1 MDHIIG
7 MVKLIQKNGIYEY
20 SEQNDNNYSMSFNGN
35 DDYIDIPDIPMYGEQ
50 YTGEF
55 SFSAYVY
62 VGERTATDYFNILS
76 AVMSGNLY
84 LQWGC
89 EDDNL
94 ISLFIPAI
102 NFSNTGINRYEWTC
116 FCTYDREHFI
126 FLHKRRISRYRPL
139 MVLALHLQLLDNIY

>member
-1 MDHIIG
+1 MIDNRNCIFYDTFTIDCPETITSTFFETSCG
-7 MVKLIQKNGIYEY
+7 PYNWNGQTYTESGIYEY
-20 SEQNDNNYSMSFNGN
+20 SEQNDNNYSMSFDGN

-62 VGERTATDYFNILS
+62 AGEETATDYFNILS
-76 AVMSGNLY
+76 TDDNSPGNL

-94 ISLFIPAI
+94 IFSLFIPI
-102 NFSNTGINRYEWTC
+102 TEEF
-116 FCTYDREHFI
+116 F
-126 FLHKRRISRYRPL
+126 
-139 MVLALHLQLLDNIY
+139 